1 VLGIL
6 NVESPRVAA
15 YSENDEEMLGTLAG
29 SLAAIIAHSRLL
41 EQFRTQ
47 VERERMLYEI
57 INKIRRTSSA
67 EKILSITADEIGK
80 ALTAKRVAIQ
90 VNLPD
95 TESL

>member
-1 VLGIL
+1 L
-6 NVESPRVAA
+6 NVESPRIEGA

-67 EKILSITADEIGK
+67 EKILSITSDEISK
-80 ALTAKRVAIQ
+80 TLAARRVSSFK
-90 VNLPD
+90 VDLPETD
-95 TESL
+95 KL

>member
-1 VLGIL
+1 L

-67 EKILSITADEIGK
+67 EKILSITSTEINK
-80 ALTAKRVAIQ
+80 TLATRRVSIKVDLPEAE
-90 VNLPD
+90 NL
-95 TESL
+95 